1 MVRVSN
7 GIITLINVLT
17 FVISLTAIGLS
28 LWFGLN
34 SHTHCHKILQKPLLF
49 VGLALS
55 IVSLLGLFGSCSR
68 LSSFMWIYLII
79 LFLLIVGLVAFT
91 FFTIVVTNKHVG
103 KALSEKRIGEHR
115 LGDYSRWLQT
125 YVINAEN
132 WDEIKNCLVD
142 VNLCRH
148 LTANKGEEEFFMR
161 NLSLIQSG
169 CCQPPAYCGFQ
180 SQNATYWIVPK
191 TGLAVPNQDC
201 KTWSNVQKELCFDCE
216 SCKTAVLDNIKK
228 DWRLIAIINSI
239 ILVIVII
246 VYSIGCCALKS
257 NSSSGYQKYS
267 GPA

>member
-17 FVISLTAIGLS
+17 FLISLTAIGFW
-28 LWFGLN
+28 LWFGVN
-34 SHTHCHKILQKPLLF
+34 SHTQCHKVLQKPLLF
-49 VGLALS
+49 VGLALL
-55 IVSLLGLFGSCSR
+55 IVSLLGLFGSCCR
-68 LSSFMWIYLII
+68 LPFFMWIYLLI
-79 LFLLIVGLVAFT
+79 LFLLIVGLTAFT
-91 FFTIVVTNKHVG
+91 VFTIVVTNKHVG
-103 KALSEKRIGEHR
+103 KVLSGKGIGEHR
-115 LGDYSRWLQT
+115 LGDYSRWLQN

-142 VNLCRH
+142 VDLCQH
-148 LTANKGEEEFFMR
+148 LTVNKGEEFFIH

-180 SQNATYWIVPK
+180 SQNATYWVVPK
-191 TGLAVPNQDC
+191 TGPAVPDQDC

-228 DWRLIAIINSI
+228 DWRFIAIINSI
-239 ILVIVII
+239 ILIIVII
-246 VYSIGCCALKS
+246 VYSIGCCAIKS
-257 NSSSGYQKYS
+257 NSSGGYQKCS

>member
-91 FFTIVVTNKHVG
+91 VFTIVVTNKHIG

-132 WDEIKNCLVD
+132 WDEIKNFLVD

-161 NLSLIQSG
+161 NLSLIQVFNRLRLFLSHR
-169 CCQPPAYCGFQ
+169 
-180 SQNATYWIVPK
+180 I
-191 TGLAVPNQDC
+191 
-201 KTWSNVQKELCFDCE
+201 ECFLI
-216 SCKTAVLDNIKK
+216 SSIKCFNLVVS
-228 DWRLIAIINSI
+228 DIC
-239 ILVIVII
+239 ILVLITKPCSSLFLYHRIVCTFVLFII
-246 VYSIGCCALKS
+246 CFHVYFYLIVHAYYM
-257 NSSSGYQKYS
+257 NSR
-267 GPA
+267 AWDRM